1 MSMCNWVHQ
10 RIKVK
15 CRQIRILSLDV
26 HHRWMVIPESKM
38 NQTSVVQKGRQFA
51 WFQKHVYPKGPFF
64 VINYLLH

>member
-15 CRQIRILSLDV
+15 CWQIRILSLDV

-38 NQTSVVQKGRQFA
+38 NQISVVQKGRQFA

>member
-15 CRQIRILSLDV
+15 CRQIGILSLDV

-38 NQTSVVQKGRQFA
+38 NQISVVQKGRQLLGIRNM
-51 WFQKHVYPKGPFF
+51 YTPKDLF
-64 VINYLLH
+64 LS